1 MERAE
6 ISARAKTD
14 FVSRALTVLVLANK
28 SAEIR
33 VYLCALFRNDH
44 AYDYE
49 RILNQRFFACGKAT

>member
-28 SAEIR
+28 SAEIPSLSMRAISQRPR
-33 VYLCALFRNDH
+33 VRL
-44 AYDYE
+44 
-49 RILNQRFFACGKAT
+49 